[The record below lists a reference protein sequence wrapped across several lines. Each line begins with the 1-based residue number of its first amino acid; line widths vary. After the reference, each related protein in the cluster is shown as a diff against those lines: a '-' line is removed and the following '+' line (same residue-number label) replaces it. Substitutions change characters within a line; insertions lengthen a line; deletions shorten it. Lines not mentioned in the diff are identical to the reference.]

1 MTSRNI
7 ILTGFMGTGKT
18 TIGRLLAARTGRIF
32 VDTDELIVQ
41 RAGQSI
47 AAIFETKGAATFR
60 RMEHEIA
67 RELSKSKG
75 AVIATGGRLM
85 LDPENAALLEPDSL
99 VLSLSAQPEEILARL
114 AADAVRR
121 PLLEVDEPEKRVAEL
136 LHEREEGYARYPQ
149 ISTSGRSPDAV
160 AAEIIERF
168 DLQAE
173 VATAAAKAGPARHLM
188 VTHPDGHYDVVVGKG
203 MLQRLADHVPLGDAP
218 FVVVSDSHVAPLY
231 APFIE
236 EAAAIITIP
245 AGEQHK
251 TLDTVRYLY
260 DRFLEAN
267 LDRKSVVVALGGGVV
282 GDITGFAA
290 ATYMRGVR
298 FIQCPT
304 SLLAMVDASVG
315 GKTGVDLPQGKNLVG
330 AFKQPAAVL
339 VDLTTLHTLPPSQFA
354 AGMAEAVKHGLIA
367 GEGLFRRMEG
377 RDWKVPDVFQ
387 SPVSNLQTL
396 VLDAI
401 RVKRDVVQSDP
412 FEMGRRAILNLGHTF
427 AHAIEQVSGYA
438 VGHGKAVAMGLVAA
452 TNLSIA
458 LGHCPASLQPR
469 LESVL
474 QGVYLPIR
482 IPTAL
487 DPEAML
493 EAMQRDKKKAAG
505 KLRFVLLSGV
515 GNVFVSS
522 DVPREAVLEC
532 LCQMQ
537 Q

>member
-18 TIGRLLAARTGRIF
+18 TVGRLLAARTGRIF

-41 RAGQSI
+41 RAGKSI
-47 AAIFETKGAATFR
+47 AAIFETEGAATFR
-60 RMEHEIA
+60 QMEGEIA
-67 RELSKSKG
+67 RELSESEG

-99 VLSLSAQPEEILARL
+99 VLSLSARPEEILARL

-121 PLLEVDEPEKRVAEL
+121 PLLEVDEPEKQVAKL
-136 LHEREEGYARYPQ
+136 LREREEGYGRYPQ
-149 ISTSGRSPDAV
+149 ISTGERSPDAV
-160 AAEIIERF
+160 ATEIIERF
-168 DLQAE
+168 ELQAE
-173 VATAAAKAGPARHLM
+173 VAAASQKTEPARHLM

-203 MLQRLADHVPLGDAP
+203 VLRRLTDHVPMGNGP

-231 APFIE
+231 ASLIQG
-236 EAAAIITIP
+236 AADIITIP

-251 TLDTVRYLY
+251 TLETVRYLY

-267 LDRKSVVVALGGGVV
+267 LDRKSTVVALGGGVV

-298 FIQCPT
+298 FVQCPT

-330 AFKQPAAVL
+330 AFKQPAAVM
-339 VDLTTLHTLPPSQFA
+339 VDLATLRTLPPSQFA

-377 RDWKVPDVFQ
+377 LDWKVPNVFQ
-387 SPVSNLQTL
+387 SPMSNLQTL
-396 VLDAI
+396 VVDAI

-438 VGHGKAVAMGLVAA
+438 VGHGEAVAMGLVAA
-452 TNLSIA
+452 ANLSIA

-469 LESVL
+469 LENVL
-474 QGVYLPIR
+474 QGIYLPTR
-482 IPTAL
+482 IPTGL

-515 GNVFVSS
+515 GSVFVSG
-522 DVPREAVLEC
+522 DVPREAVLET
-532 LCQMQ
+532 LRQTQ
-537 Q
+537 E